1 MIKSIINYWST
12 LMKSIIVKI
21 VDPVGIHA
29 RPASKITNEA
39 SKYKSDI
46 SVLLDGRTANA
57 KSLINLMALGVKV
70 NNKVEIRATGL
81 DEAAAIDA
89 IKRVM
94 TDTKL
99 IA

>member
-1 MIKSIINYWST
+1 
-12 LMKSIIVKI
+12 MKSIIVKI

-46 SVLLDGRTANA
+46 LILLDGRTANA

-70 NNKVEIRATGL
+70 NNKIEVQAKGL
-81 DEAAAIDA
+81 DEAEAIDA

-94 TDTKL
+94 TDTRL